1 MAGAEIVVAEKFY
14 VCGGLKRPWLCVIL
28 IYDHLVEVRTLDQ
41 QPGDAFAFMLG
52 NAVSAQAGGAILA
65 VEFLTVENF
74 VPAFTAFDGS
84 VDELKH
90 KPAAQRN
97 AAKKSPFLN
106 AAAHTC
112 GLTRFSFSEQ

>member
-1 MAGAEIVVAEKFY
+1 MADAEIVVAEKFY

-90 KPAAQRN
+90 KPVAQ
-97 AAKKSPFLN
+97 PE
-106 AAAHTC
+106 C
-112 GLTRFSFSEQ
+112 GEKTR